1 MEFMGSC
8 CTWASSQWFHA
19 YGSVPATAGKYFLS
33 MVEII
38 DLHDLV

>member
-8 CTWASSQWFHA
+8 CTWASSQWFHV
-19 YGSVPATAGKYFLS
+19 YGCVPATAGKYFLS